1 MSPSSGSHRLAFWRL
16 VTGVLGAG
24 LIMVAAAGA
33 TPGEPNVDRTHPDH
47 AAATPEIGAIEQLK
61 LSDQLADFGERHADP
76 LALVEAAMILKQAT
90 AVLKPAGAG
99 ASGARTWESLL
110 VRAAQIAGPNPTVT
124 GLIADVR
131 AYKVRDIPRVPA
143 DASLLSK
150 SVKQGGA
157 DRVEVRFRAG
167 EPALVYV
174 RPVTAVDLDLYVYD
188 ELNNL
193 ICTGAS
199 GGHDAQC
206 RWRPR
211 WDGPYLVD
219 VRNNN
224 DTEVAYVLAINRE
237 ITAH

>member
-1 MSPSSGSHRLAFWRL
+1 
-16 VTGVLGAG
+16 
-24 LIMVAAAGA
+24 
-33 TPGEPNVDRTHPDH
+33 
-47 AAATPEIGAIEQLK
+47 
-61 LSDQLADFGERHADP
+61 
-76 LALVEAAMILKQAT
+76 MILKQAT

-99 ASGARTWESLL
+99 VRGARSWESLL
-110 VRAAQIAGPNPTVT
+110 ARAGQIAGPNPTVK

-131 AYKVRDIPRVPA
+131 AYKVREIPKVPA

-174 RPVTAVDLDLYVYD
+174 RPVPAVDLDLYVYD
-188 ELNNL
+188 EFNNL
-193 ICTGAS
+193 ICTGAG

-219 VRNNN
+219 IHNNN
-224 DTEVAYVLAINRE
+224 DTEVEYVLAINRE
-237 ITAH
+237 IMAH